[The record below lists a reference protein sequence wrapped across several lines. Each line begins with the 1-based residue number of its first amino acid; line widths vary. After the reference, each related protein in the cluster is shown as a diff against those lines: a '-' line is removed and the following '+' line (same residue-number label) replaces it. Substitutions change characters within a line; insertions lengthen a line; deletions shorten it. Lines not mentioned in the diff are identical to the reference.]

1 MQRNVESDDFSVK
14 TALIIPPFTRFW
26 DDARK
31 EQRGESWHRSKAWL
45 IFLSVLLPFQILARF
60 HDEATT
66 SDYGSD
72 IGDQFNI
79 VTSADEHRG
88 NDA

>member
-1 MQRNVESDDFSVK
+1 LRELFLHSH
-14 TALIIPPFTRFW
+14 PFGTIQER
-26 DDARK
+26 AKGRK
-31 EQRGESWHRSKAWL
+31 WPQAAELWF

-79 VTSADEHRG
+79 VTSADEHGG
-88 NDA
+88 NA

>member
-1 MQRNVESDDFSVK
+1 
-14 TALIIPPFTRFW
+14 
-26 DDARK
+26 
-31 EQRGESWHRSKAWL
+31 L
-45 IFLSVLLPFQILARF
+45 IFLSVLLPFQNLARF

-79 VTSADEHRG
+79 VTSADEH
-88 NDA
+88 

>member
-1 MQRNVESDDFSVK
+1 MLARLQSLGHFSC
-14 TALIIPPFTRFW
+14 
-26 DDARK
+26 
-31 EQRGESWHRSKAWL
+31 
-45 IFLSVLLPFQILARF
+45 LSLSFQILARF

-79 VTSADEHRG
+79 VASADEHGG
-88 NDA
+88 NA

>member
-1 MQRNVESDDFSVK
+1 
-14 TALIIPPFTRFW
+14 
-26 DDARK
+26 
-31 EQRGESWHRSKAWL
+31 L

>member
-1 MQRNVESDDFSVK
+1 MILGRCKERARGRNL
-14 TALIIPPFTRFW
+14 ALAAKPCSF
-26 DDARK
+26 
-31 EQRGESWHRSKAWL
+31 
-45 IFLSVLLPFQILARF
+45 FLSVLLPFQNLARY

-79 VTSADEHRG
+79 VTSANEHGG
-88 NDA
+88 NA